1 MVGDVVTGA
10 LEGDELTS
18 ALVGAEVII
27 PNAIHWE
34 AGTEELSTPATGPVP
49 TPGLQSALGRI
60 LQLNDDSC
68 TQERPGSSYWLHTRK
83 QLPMWQDQPR
93 LLSVAESVDVA

>member
-1 MVGDVVTGA
+1 MTGALVGDIVTGALVGDVVTGA
-10 LEGDELTS
+10 LVGDELTG
-18 ALVGAEVII
+18 ALVGAEVI

-68 TQERPGSSYWLHTRK
+68 TQ
-83 QLPMWQDQPR
+83 
-93 LLSVAESVDVA
+93 